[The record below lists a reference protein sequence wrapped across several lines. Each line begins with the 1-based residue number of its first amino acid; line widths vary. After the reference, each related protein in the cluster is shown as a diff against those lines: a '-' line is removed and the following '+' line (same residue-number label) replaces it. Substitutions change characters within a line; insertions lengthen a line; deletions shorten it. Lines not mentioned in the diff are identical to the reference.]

1 LNHRLLLAARFV
13 TKDRKGQNGVNPVDR
28 HRNQPAN
35 AMPMKNPPHPG
46 VGLKDDIEA
55 LGLSV
60 ADAAV
65 GLDVTRQQLYRIL
78 RGESAIS
85 PEMAIRLEKGIGGT
99 AEGWLRMQA
108 AHDLARARKREFKV
122 TKFRRPP
129 APEAA

>member
-1 LNHRLLLAARFV
+1 
-13 TKDRKGQNGVNPVDR
+13 
-28 HRNQPAN
+28 
-35 AMPMKNPPHPG
+35 MPMKNPPHPG
-46 VGLKDDIEA
+46 AGLKDDIEA

-85 PEMAIRLEKGIGGT
+85 PNMAIRLEKGIGGT

-108 AHDLARARKREFKV
+108 AHDLALGRKREFKV

>member
-1 LNHRLLLAARFV
+1 
-13 TKDRKGQNGVNPVDR
+13 
-28 HRNQPAN
+28 
-35 AMPMKNPPHPG
+35 MPMKNPPHPG
-46 VGLKDDIEA
+46 AGLKDDIEA

-85 PEMAIRLEKGIGGT
+85 PDMAIRLEKGIGGT

-108 AHDLARARKREFKV
+108 THDLARARGREFKV